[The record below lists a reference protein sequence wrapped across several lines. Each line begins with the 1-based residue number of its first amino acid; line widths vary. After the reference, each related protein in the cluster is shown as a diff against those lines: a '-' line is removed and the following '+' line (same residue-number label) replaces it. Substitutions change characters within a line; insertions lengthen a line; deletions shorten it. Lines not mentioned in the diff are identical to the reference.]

1 MKTIT
6 YRDALKEALAEEMD
20 RDDAVFIM
28 GEDIAEYGGAY
39 KVTDGLFQ
47 EYGKDRIRN
56 TPISEAAIIGTALG
70 AAGHGNASCCRVDV
84 HRFHSGRHGP
94 DREPSR

>member
-6 YRDALKEALAEEMD
+6 YRDALKEALAEEMK

-39 KVTDGLFQ
+39 KVTDGLFKNL
-47 EYGKDRIRN
+47 ERIA
-56 TPISEAAIIGTALG
+56 SETRR
-70 AAGHGNASCCRVDV
+70 SPKQR
-84 HRFHSGRHGP
+84 
-94 DREPSR
+94 

>member
-6 YRDALKEALAEEMD
+6 YRDALKEALAEEME

-39 KVTDGLFQ
+39 KVTDGLHQ
-47 EYGKDRIRN
+47 EFGKERIRN

-70 AAGHGNASCCRVDV
+70 AAVTGNASR
-84 HRFHSGRHGP
+84 R
-94 DREPSR
+94 